1 MILRGF
7 GLQMAIQLVAEERLT
22 EIEIATRLNLSLGSL
37 FKLYR
42 DQIFIRR
49 VEQVRATLVLDGP
62 LKVGWS
68 VPKVV
73 SRRAPISEGATART
87 PVCGSSDSDSSS
99 RYRVNGSPGALVP
112 TIEQTQPSLPF
123 QPDVTA

>member
-49 VEQVRATLVLDGP
+49 VEQVRATLVLER
-62 LKVGWS
+62 S
-68 VPKVV
+68 VKGGMERPKSGLP
-73 SRRAPISEGATART
+73 SRAH
-87 PVCGSSDSDSSS
+87 
-99 RYRVNGSPGALVP
+99 
-112 TIEQTQPSLPF
+112 Q
-123 QPDVTA
+123 